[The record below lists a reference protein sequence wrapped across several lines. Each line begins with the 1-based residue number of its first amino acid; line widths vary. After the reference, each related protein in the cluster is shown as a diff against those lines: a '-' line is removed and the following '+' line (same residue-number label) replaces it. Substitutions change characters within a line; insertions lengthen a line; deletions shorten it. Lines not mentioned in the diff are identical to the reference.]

1 MAICVH
7 GEICRAWMKRYSIR
21 IPLSGKCPYGCEFFE
36 KKELTTQDKVR
47 MIFSEDRFI
56 ELQQTCYRRTIG
68 IGGQK

>member
-36 KKELTTQDKVR
+36 KKKELTTQDKVR
-47 MIFSEDRFI
+47 MIFF
-56 ELQQTCYRRTIG
+56 RRPVY
-68 IGGQK
+68 